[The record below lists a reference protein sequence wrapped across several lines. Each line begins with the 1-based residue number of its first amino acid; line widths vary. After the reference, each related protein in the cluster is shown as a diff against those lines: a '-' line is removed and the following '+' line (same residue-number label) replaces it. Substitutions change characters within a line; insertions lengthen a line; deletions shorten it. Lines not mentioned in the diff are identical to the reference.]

1 MLYIGVNL
9 EPQPGGVMPEIH
21 LKKGSSSVLLRFFID
36 AKNVLEDIYWKTYVI
51 TASLPNGN
59 ELFSSGRIQKDD
71 SGRYTAVLSSV
82 FVGRAT
88 RKVGSFKG
96 AVTILDY
103 EDSVTRDNYLNHKI
117 QTVLPFKV
125 IVHDSAG
132 GD

>member
-9 EPQPGGVMPEIH
+9 EPQPGGIMPEIH
-21 LKKGSSSVLLRFFID
+21 LKKGSTSVLLRFFID
-36 AKNVLEDIYWKTYVI
+36 AKNVLEDIYMKTYVI

-59 ELFSSGRIQKDD
+59 ELFSVGRILKDD
-71 SGRYTAVLSSV
+71 SGRYTAVLSSS
-82 FVGRAT
+82 FLRRT
-88 RKVGSFKG
+88 TTKVGSFKG

>member
-21 LKKGSSSVLLRFFID
+21 LKKGSTSVLLRFFID
-36 AKNVLEDIYWKTYVI
+36 AKNVLEDIYMKTYVI

-59 ELFSSGRIQKDD
+59 ELFSVGRILKDD
-71 SGRYTAVLSSV
+71 SGRYTAVLSSS
-82 FVGRAT
+82 FLRRAT

-96 AVTILDY
+96 AVTILDF